1 MDFHGGMYKVTMDV
15 TKAIEPR
22 SDQKNYDDFL
32 TGPMTVKID
41 YVEVKSASEQ
51 PVSVHLVGHEGKPWR
66 PSKTSL
72 RCLAAIWGAD
82 ASKWSGLSLTLY
94 GDPEV
99 TWGGMKV
106 GGIRVSHMEGLTA
119 PRTLML
125 TKTRGKKGATV
136 IKPLVLGKGKPAA
149 ETPTPEQEPEAPPQ
163 PLDTETLY
171 QDARDNAQLGRKGF
185 AKWYG
190 SKTKFE
196 QDALKPIGDE
206 LGQLMAQA
214 DAGN

>member
-1 MDFHGGMYKVTMDV
+1 MTMDV

-22 SDQKNYDDFL
+22 SDQKNFDDFL
-32 TGPMTVKID
+32 NGPQTFKIKS
-41 YVEVKSASEQ
+41 VEVKNTTDQ
-51 PVSVHLVGHEGKPWR
+51 PVWVNLEGHDGKPWK

-72 RCLAAIWGAD
+72 RCLCAIWGPD

-106 GGIRVSHMEGLTA
+106 GGIRVSHMEGLTS

-136 IKPLVLGKGKPAA
+136 IKPLVVERKQEKPAIDRAALRAAMEQYANDA
-149 ETPTPEQEPEAPPQ
+149 EGKA
-163 PLDTETLY
+163 
-171 QDARDNAQLGRKGF
+171 AWWKGLT
-185 AKWYG
+185 AEERAAVK
-190 SKTKFE
+190 E
-196 QDALKPIGDE
+196 
-206 LGQLMAQA
+206 MASA
-214 DAGN
+214 

>member
-1 MDFHGGMYKVTMDV
+1 MTMDV

-32 TGPMTVKID
+32 TGPKTFKIKSVDVKA
-41 YVEVKSASEQ
+41 SAEQ
-51 PVSVHLVGHEGKPWR
+51 PVSVHLEGHDGKPWK

-72 RCLAAIWGAD
+72 RCLCAIWGPD

-106 GGIRVSHMEGLTA
+106 GGIRVSHMEGLTS

-136 IKPLVLGKGKPAA
+136 IKPLDVAKDKAA
-149 ETPTPEQEPEAPPQ
+149 VIDETELARQMESVANDPEAK
-163 PLDTETLY
+163 
-171 QDARDNAQLGRKGF
+171 RKWWDGLTKDEQSVVKGLA
-185 AKWYG
+185 AK
-190 SKTKFE
+190 KE
-196 QDALKPIGDE
+196 AGDE
-206 LGQLMAQA
+206 
-214 DAGN
+214 